1 MICLSGNLPALKI
14 GHHHV
19 VGYKTDW
26 IEEALS
32 RAAAASNRTDCP
44 FIADIRDGIL
54 HYLEKR
60 CSLRVFA
67 IEDLYSRMRAM
78 LRKIGCDDIAQ
89 HLSALAPP
97 ITVSLIG
104 PARKAGRGSE
114 SDFFQSLGKEIRLLQ
129 NAGAESIR
137 LCNIDE
143 SVTLLRG
150 PDASVGSRAQLRIQ
164 ITLFVE
170 SYQRRHSAP
179 KLELDLTF
187 DS

>member
-19 VGYKTDW
+19 VGYETDW

-32 RAAAASNRTDCP
+32 RAASACNRTDCP

-89 HLSALAPP
+89 HLSPLAPP
-97 ITVSLIG
+97 VTVSLIG
-104 PARKAGRGSE
+104 PAGKAGRGSE
-114 SDFFQSLGKEIRLLQ
+114 TDFFRSLGEEIKLLQ
-129 NAGAESIR
+129 EAGAESIR
-137 LCNIDE
+137 LCDIDE
-143 SVTLLRG
+143 SISLLRG
-150 PDASVGSRAQLRIQ
+150 PDASSASRAQLRIE
-164 ITLFVE
+164 ITSFLE
-170 SYQRRHSAP
+170 SYQLRHTAP
-179 KLELDLTF
+179 KLELDFTF

>member
-97 ITVSLIG
+97 NHGFTHW
-104 PARKAGRGSE
+104 PRTEGRPRIR
-114 SDFFQSLGKEIRLLQ
+114 IRLF
-129 NAGAESIR
+129 SIAR
-137 LCNIDE
+137 
-143 SVTLLRG
+143 
-150 PDASVGSRAQLRIQ
+150 
-164 ITLFVE
+164 
-170 SYQRRHSAP
+170 
-179 KLELDLTF
+179 
-187 DS
+187 

>member
-19 VGYKTDW
+19 VGYETDW
-26 IEEALS
+26 IQEALS
-32 RAAAASNRTDCP
+32 RAAAACNRTDCP

-67 IEDLYSRMRAM
+67 LEDLYARMRAM
-78 LRKIGCDDIAQ
+78 LRKIGCNDIAQ
-89 HLSALAPP
+89 HLSPLAPP

-104 PARKAGRGSE
+104 TARKAGRGSE
-114 SDFFQSLGKEIRLLQ
+114 KDFFRSLGDEIRLLQ
-129 NAGAESIR
+129 KAGAESIR
-137 LCNIDE
+137 LCDINE
-143 SVTLLRG
+143 SITLLRG
-150 PDASVGSRAQLRIQ
+150 PDVSPASRDQFRIE
-164 ITLFVE
+164 ITSFLE
-170 SYQRRHSAP
+170 GYQHRHSAP

>member
-19 VGYKTDW
+19 VGYETDW
-26 IEEALS
+26 IEEALN
-32 RAAAASNRTDCP
+32 RAATACNRTDCP

-67 IEDLYSRMRAM
+67 IEDLYSKMRAM
-78 LRKIGCDDIAQ
+78 LKKIGCHDIAQ
-89 HLSALAPP
+89 HLSPLAPP

-104 PARKAGRGSE
+104 PAGKAGRGSE
-114 SDFFQSLGKEIRLLQ
+114 ADFFRSLGDEIKLLQ
-129 NAGAESIR
+129 QAGAESIR
-137 LCNIDE
+137 LCDIDE

-150 PDASVGSRAQLRIQ
+150 PDASAGSRAQLRVE
-164 ITLFVE
+164 ITSFLE

-179 KLELDLTF
+179 KLELDLTL